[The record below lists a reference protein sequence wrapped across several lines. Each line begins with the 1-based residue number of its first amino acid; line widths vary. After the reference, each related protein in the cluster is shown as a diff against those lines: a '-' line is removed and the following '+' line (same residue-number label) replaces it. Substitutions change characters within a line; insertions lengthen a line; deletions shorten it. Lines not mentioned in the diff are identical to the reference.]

1 MALSLV
7 DPLAGEGTATDGF
20 GWRAGIPG
28 VVAPQLHTGQDW
40 QAPEGTPIVA
50 AHAGRIS
57 RTYVDRFVDGTRAGG
72 RMIEVGSARCVTRYA
87 HLSRYAARAGDE
99 VKAGQIIG
107 YVGHDG
113 AATADHLHFELLIG
127 GQFVDPRPYIRK
139 AAPVTKNEIEQIADR
154 VVDKLLSRQI
164 TRADNPKE
172 KTTLKSLISYT
183 PGRMLEWRAAHARLE
198 KLVRAI
204 TPKARE

>member
-1 MALSLV
+1 MALVLV
-7 DPLAGEGTATDGF
+7 DPLDGAGTYTDPF

-28 VVAPQLHTGQDW
+28 VVAPQLHTGLDQ

-72 RMIEVGSARCVTRYA
+72 RMIELGSARCVTRYA
-87 HLSRYAARAGDE
+87 HLSKYAVRAGDE
-99 VKAGQIIG
+99 VKAGQVIG

-127 GQFVDPRPYIRK
+127 GQFVNPRPYIRK
-139 AAPVTKNEIEQIADR
+139 DTPVTKEEINRIADA
-154 VVDKLLSRQI
+154 VVKKLLDHEIPR
-164 TRADNPKE
+164 TDNK
-172 KTTLKSLISYT
+172 KQMTTLRRLIAAM
-183 PGRMLEWRAAHARLE
+183 PARVLEMRAGFAAAL
-198 KLVRAI
+198 KQ
-204 TPKARE
+204 PK